1 MVSSTFI
8 SIGLHVSIIIIAYFG
23 MPSLKIREPIEQP
36 IDIVED
42 TPISSQ
48 TSLKLGSVK
57 ERKETNDKKVEVKE
71 KKIKKSVPPPPPPP
85 VPSREIIDKKNNELK
100 KLKDL
105 KEIAEI
111 IKKKPKLN
119 INKKKDVPKAV
130 AKPKKIKNQ
139 ITPKVIVKPEKIKNK
154 QKENLAKGLLN
165 TLAEAKIKNDEVKK
179 EKTKKEDI
187 LKTIKKLAG
196 NSNRYVKETALN
208 FSQTDIDRISN
219 HVKKFFNVS
228 YAASEVNKVIP
239 LKIITN
245 LDGTV
250 QSVTIIEKSKYMKN
264 KFYKAAADAAR
275 RAVLDSSPIPLPKGK
290 EKLFTNIVFDFNTS
304 FIKSY

>member
-36 IDIVED
+36 IDIIED

-57 ERKETNDKKVEVKE
+57 EKKEINDKKPEVKE
-71 KKIKKSVPPPPPPP
+71 KKIKKSVPPPPP

-100 KLKDL
+100 KQKDL

-119 INKKKDVPKAV
+119 INKKKDVPKVV

-139 ITPKVIVKPEKIKNK
+139 ITPKAIVKPEKIKNK

-165 TLAEAKIKNDEVKK
+165 TLAEVKIKNDEVKK
-179 EKTKKEDI
+179 EKSKKEDI

-196 NSNRYVKETALN
+196 NSNRRVKETSLSY
-208 FSQTDIDRISN
+208 SQTDIDKIGR
-219 HVKKFFNVS
+219 
-228 YAASEVNKVIP
+228 ASCRERV
-239 LKIITN
+239 
-245 LDGTV
+245 
-250 QSVTIIEKSKYMKN
+250 
-264 KFYKAAADAAR
+264 
-275 RAVLDSSPIPLPKGK
+275 
-290 EKLFTNIVFDFNTS
+290 
-304 FIKSY
+304 